1 MTGSCSV
8 GGSLCRRRKQRQKQG
23 KSTAG
28 NSAARLLLLNALGKA
43 SKEGP
48 ATKISKAGDEDQEMS
63 KDRPQHRPCN
73 IATGIND
80 TERHRVVFGPAQQ
93 VLQRRCD
100 DVCLLFGGG
109 NDDDDYGMLRTTMM
123 G

>member
-28 NSAARLLLLNALGKA
+28 DSAARLLLLNALGKA

-63 KDRPQHRPCN
+63 KDRPQHRQCN
-73 IATGIND
+73 IATGIKD
-80 TERHRVVFGPAQQ
+80 SERHKVVFGPAQ
-93 VLQRRCD
+93 
-100 DVCLLFGGG
+100 
-109 NDDDDYGMLRTTMM
+109 
-123 G
+123 